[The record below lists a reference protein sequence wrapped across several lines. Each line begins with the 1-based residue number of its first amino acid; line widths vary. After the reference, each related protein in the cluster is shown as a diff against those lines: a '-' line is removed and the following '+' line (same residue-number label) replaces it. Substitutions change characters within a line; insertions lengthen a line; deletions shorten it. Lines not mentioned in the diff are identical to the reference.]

1 MLEKLKDDVLKANL
15 SLVSKDLVI
24 STWGN
29 VSGFDPEKKLLVIK
43 ASGVHYDEM
52 EARHMVVV
60 DLEGNVVEGE
70 YRPSTDTPTHVELYK
85 DFMKK
90 GYDLRGVVHT
100 HSQYATTW
108 AQFGRDIPCYGT
120 THIDYFYGDIPC
132 TRLMTSE
139 EIQEAYEVNTGKVI
153 IERFKNIKYN
163 EMQAVLVHS
172 HAPFTWGKTP
182 ADAVIHSQV
191 LEYIS
196 KMACFDYMMSSGE
209 LSLLQRALMDK
220 HYNRKFGKNAYYGQ
234 IKEN

>member
-60 DLEGNVVEGE
+60 DLEGNVVKGE

>member
-29 VSGFDPEKKLLVIK
+29 VSGFDPETKLLVIK

-85 DFMKK
+85 DFLKK

-100 HSQYATTW
+100 HSQFATTW
-108 AQFGRDIPCYGT
+108 AQFGKDMPCYGT
-120 THIDYFYGDIPC
+120 THIDYFYGNIPC
-132 TRLMTSE
+132 TRLMTPE

-153 IERFKNIKYN
+153 IERFKDIKYN

-172 HAPFTWGKTP
+172 HAPFTWGRTP
-182 ADAVIHSQV
+182 ADAVTHSQV

-209 LSLLQRALMDK
+209 LPLLQKALMDK

-234 IKEN
+234 IKKS